1 MTMNIDHSSL
11 LDDLENADAQA
22 LDAADFGIVRMQT
35 DGTVI
40 AYNAYESRLS
50 GLSAASVMGRC
61 FFTDVAPCTNNFMVA
76 ERFSEPGALD
86 AELNYVFTYRLK
98 PTKVRLRLLRRA
110 EATEQYLVT
119 LKPGSP

>member
-1 MTMNIDHSSL
+1 MMNIDHPAL
-11 LDDLENADAQA
+11 LDHLEKADAQA

-35 DGTVI
+35 DGAVI

-50 GLSAASVMGRC
+50 GLSSASVLGRC
-61 FFTDVAPCTNNFMVA
+61 FFTEVAPCTNNFMVA

-86 AELNYVFTYRLK
+86 AEFNYVFTYRMK
-98 PTKVRLRLLRRA
+98 PTKVRLRLLRRPQ
-110 EATEQYLVT
+110 ATEQYLLT